1 MVKVLKAMALAG
13 IVFASGA
20 AVAGNPDDDDEAD
33 PRIGKE
39 VNRICFSRT
48 IDSWK
53 AVKGEDNVVLL
64 RKGVRDWYR
73 VELVGPCR
81 ANDFRSALTIGI
93 ESRPAG
99 GCVTRGDVI
108 LVRGPGDFVNRCHIT
123 KIYEWNPKAT
133 APEKDDK
140 GENENGDDE
149 DDDDEGETD

>member
-1 MVKVLKAMALAG
+1 MVNVLKAMALAG
-13 IVFASGA
+13 IVFASSA
-20 AVAGNPDDDDEAD
+20 AIAGDPEDADKPD

-73 VELVGPCR
+73 VELIGLCR

-108 LVRGPGDFVNRCHIT
+108 LVRGPGDFVNRCHIS
-123 KIYEWNPKAT
+123 KIYEWDPKAT
-133 APEKDDK
+133 APE
-140 GENENGDDE
+140 ETEEPDE
-149 DDDDEGETD
+149 PEDEPDESDSE